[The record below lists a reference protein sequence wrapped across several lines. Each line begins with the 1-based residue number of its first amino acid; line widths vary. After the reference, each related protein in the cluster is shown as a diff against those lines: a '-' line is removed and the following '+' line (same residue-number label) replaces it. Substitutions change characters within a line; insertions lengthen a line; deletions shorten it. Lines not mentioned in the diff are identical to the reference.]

1 MSVSL
6 EVSKRALRPRANRNK
21 LRHEGQIPGI
31 INGYQIESTP
41 ISVATSAFK
50 RILKDEGLN
59 AVVRVSIEGKEY
71 NTLIHQITTETF
83 TKEINHIELLSV
95 NMSEETEVEAEI
107 VLVGEAPG
115 VKLGGALTQNL
126 YSVIVSATP
135 DKLPEKIEVD
145 ISKLSIGQSITVA
158 DLEITAD
165 FTIVTDGAEQICAIS
180 EARAAEETVEEAP
193 VEEAPAAE

>member
-95 NMSEETEVEAEI
+95 NMSEETEVEADI

-145 ISKLSIGQSITVA
+145 ISELSIGQSITVA
-158 DLEITAD
+158 DLETTAD
-165 FTIVTDGAEQICAIS
+165 FTIVTDGVEQICAIS
-180 EARAAEETVEEAP
+180 EARASEEI

>member
-135 DKLPEKIEVD
+135 DK
-145 ISKLSIGQSITVA
+145 
-158 DLEITAD
+158 
-165 FTIVTDGAEQICAIS
+165 
-180 EARAAEETVEEAP
+180 
-193 VEEAPAAE
+193 

>member
-107 VLVGEAPG
+107 VLVGEAHG

-180 EARAAEETVEEAP
+180 EARAAEGT

>member
-180 EARAAEETVEEAP
+180 EPRAAEETVEEAP
-193 VEEAPAAE
+193 AAE

>member
-145 ISKLSIGQSITVA
+145 ISELSIGQSITVA
-158 DLEITAD
+158 DLETTAD
-165 FTIVTDGAEQICAIS
+165 FTIVTDDVEQICAIS

-193 VEEAPAAE
+193 AAE

>member
-59 AVVRVSIEGKEY
+59 AVVRVSIECKEY

-165 FTIVTDGAEQICAIS
+165 FTIVTDDAEQICAIS

-193 VEEAPAAE
+193 AAE

>member
-135 DKLPEKIEVD
+135 DNLPENIEVD
-145 ISKLSIGQSITVA
+145 ISELSIGQSITVA
-158 DLEITAD
+158 DLVTTSD
-165 FTIVTDGAEQICAIS
+165 FTIVTDSAEQICAIS
-180 EARAAEETVEEAP
+180 EPRAAEETVEEAP
-193 VEEAPAAE
+193 AAE

>member
-135 DKLPEKIEVD
+135 DNLPENIEVD
-145 ISKLSIGQSITVA
+145 ISELSIGQSITVA
-158 DLEITAD
+158 DLVTTSD
-165 FTIVTDGAEQICAIS
+165 FTIVTDDAEQICAIS

-193 VEEAPAAE
+193 AAE

>member
-180 EARAAEETVEEAP
+180 EARAAEETVEE
-193 VEEAPAAE
+193 

>member
-145 ISKLSIGQSITVA
+145 ISELSIGQSITVA

-165 FTIVTDGAEQICAIS
+165 FTIVTDDAEQICAIS

-193 VEEAPAAE
+193 AAE

>member
-158 DLEITAD
+158 DLETTAD
-165 FTIVTDGAEQICAIS
+165 FTIVTDGVEQICAIS
-180 EARAAEETVEEAP
+180 EARASEETVEEAP
-193 VEEAPAAE
+193 AAE

>member
-158 DLEITAD
+158 DLETTAD
-165 FTIVTDGAEQICAIS
+165 FTIVTDDAEQICAIS

-193 VEEAPAAE
+193 AAE

>member
-165 FTIVTDGAEQICAIS
+165 FTIVTDGVEQICAIS
-180 EARAAEETVEEAP
+180 EARASEETVEEAP
-193 VEEAPAAE
+193 AAE

>member
-165 FTIVTDGAEQICAIS
+165 FTIVTDDAEQICAIS
-180 EARAAEETVEEAP
+180 EPRAAEETVEEAP
-193 VEEAPAAE
+193 AAE

>member
-95 NMSEETEVEAEI
+95 NMSEETEVEADI

-193 VEEAPAAE
+193 AAE

>member
-31 INGYQIESTP
+31 INGYQIDSTP

-193 VEEAPAAE
+193 AAE

>member
-165 FTIVTDGAEQICAIS
+165 FTIVTDDAEQICAIS

-193 VEEAPAAE
+193 AAE

>member
-165 FTIVTDGAEQICAIS
+165 FTIVTDDAEQICAIS
-180 EARAAEETVEEAP
+180 EARASEETVEEAP
-193 VEEAPAAE
+193 AAE

>member
-145 ISKLSIGQSITVA
+145 ISELSIGQSITVA
-158 DLEITAD
+158 DLVTTSD
-165 FTIVTDGAEQICAIS
+165 FTVVTDSAEQICAIS

-193 VEEAPAAE
+193 AAE

>member
-6 EVSKRALRPRANRNK
+6 EVRKRALRPRANRNK

-158 DLEITAD
+158 DLETTAD
-165 FTIVTDGAEQICAIS
+165 FTIVTDGVEQICAIS
-180 EARAAEETVEEAP
+180 EARASEETVEEAP
-193 VEEAPAAE
+193 AAE

>member
-158 DLEITAD
+158 DLETTAD
-165 FTIVTDGAEQICAIS
+165 FTIVTDGVEQICAIS
-180 EARAAEETVEEAP
+180 EARASEER

>member
-165 FTIVTDGAEQICAIS
+165 FTIVTDGVEQICAIS

-193 VEEAPAAE
+193 AAE

>member
-107 VLVGEAPG
+107 VSVGEAPG

-193 VEEAPAAE
+193 AAE

>member
-158 DLEITAD
+158 DLVTTSD
-165 FTIVTDGAEQICAIS
+165 FTVVTDSAEQICAIS

-193 VEEAPAAE
+193 AAE

>member
-95 NMSEETEVEAEI
+95 NVSEETEVEAEI

-193 VEEAPAAE
+193 AAE

>member
-158 DLEITAD
+158 DLETTAD
-165 FTIVTDGAEQICAIS
+165 FTVVTDSAEQICAIS

-193 VEEAPAAE
+193 AAE

>member
-135 DKLPEKIEVD
+135 DNLPEKIEVD
-145 ISKLSIGQSITVA
+145 ISELSIGQSITVA
-158 DLEITAD
+158 DLVTTSD
-165 FTIVTDGAEQICAIS
+165 FTVVTDSAEQICAIS

-193 VEEAPAAE
+193 AAE

>member
-41 ISVATSAFK
+41 ISVANSAFK

-145 ISKLSIGQSITVA
+145 ISELSIGQSITVA

-165 FTIVTDGAEQICAIS
+165 FTIVTDDAEQICAIS
-180 EARAAEETVEEAP
+180 EPRAAEETVEEAP
-193 VEEAPAAE
+193 AAE

>member
-31 INGYQIESTP
+31 VNGYQIESTP

-193 VEEAPAAE
+193 AAE

>member
-158 DLEITAD
+158 DLETTAD
-165 FTIVTDGAEQICAIS
+165 FTIVTDGVEQICAIS

-193 VEEAPAAE
+193 AAE

>member
-158 DLEITAD
+158 DLVTTSD
-165 FTIVTDGAEQICAIS
+165 FTVVTDSAEQICAIS
-180 EARAAEETVEEAP
+180 EPRAAEETVEEAP
-193 VEEAPAAE
+193 AAE